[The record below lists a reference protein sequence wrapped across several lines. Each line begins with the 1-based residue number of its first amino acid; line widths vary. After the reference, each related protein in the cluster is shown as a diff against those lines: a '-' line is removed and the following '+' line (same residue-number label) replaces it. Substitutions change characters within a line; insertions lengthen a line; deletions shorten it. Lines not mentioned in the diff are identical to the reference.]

1 MKDFFYQRRSKQKL
15 ELPLKEGAPLP
26 TGKNHSQEAELY
38 RNMYSLLRMMCNNAP
53 DLIWAKDLDGRYLF
67 ANQAMCD
74 VLLQARDT
82 DEPIG
87 KTDLYFAARER
98 DEHPTD
104 PTWHTFGEVCVD
116 SDQVVLASRQA
127 GRFDE
132 FGNVRGQFL
141 QLNVH
146 KVPFFDDSGELIGTV
161 GCGRDVTKEKEMET
175 ALRQCE
181 DSCRLIAENTD
192 DVIWTMDL
200 ATERCTY
207 VSPSIEKLRGY
218 TVEEV
223 LEQTLDEMLTPESA
237 QLARDLLQQGMQAFL
252 AGDMSYRVNRS
263 EFYQPCKDGTI
274 IPVEV
279 VTTLVTDDAGQV
291 STILGVSR
299 NITERRQAEAALR
312 QSEQRYRSLIEQSAE
327 AILLVD
333 IEEKLI
339 VEVNPA
345 CCQLLGF
352 ECSELQGQSLWKC
365 SLDDA
370 ETIKKSQ
377 CCSLSS
383 AGHHEPLAC
392 AYRHKS
398 GKLIYVEQTGSIV
411 ELAGKKLFLASL
423 RDVTAEHKRQQKI
436 SQELKLA
443 RDLQKATLREFPP
456 APGVTVRTIHE
467 AVGAVSGDIYLLE
480 WVVPGKRFRG
490 YIADVIG
497 HDIAAALVTSAMS
510 VLLHEAA
517 EMQVSLTEQLSWVH
531 RRTLKS
537 FPDDFFVAVA
547 AFEVDLDTQ
556 LLRYA
561 TAGINQ
567 FWHARA
573 GEVQRVIAPSL
584 FLSVTETPDLCAGKI
599 ALQPGDLFYFPTD
612 GLTELMKPEET
623 SCFADFEQGVRW
635 LESLAVSPLRLDD
648 ATAICIRIEA

>member
-1 MKDFFYQRRSKQKL
+1 M
-15 ELPLKEGAPLP
+15 P

-74 VLLQARDT
+74 VLLKARDT

-87 KTDLYFAARER
+87 KKDLYFAARER
-98 DEHPTD
+98 AEQPED
-104 PTWHTFGEVCVD
+104 PDWHTFGEICLD

-132 FGNVRGQFL
+132 FGNVRGKFL
-141 QLNVH
+141 WLDVH
-146 KVPFFDDSGELIGTV
+146 KVPFFDASGELIGTV
-161 GCGRDVTKEKEMET
+161 GCGRDVTREKEMEE

-223 LEQTLDEMLTPESA
+223 LQQTLDDMLTPESA
-237 QLARDLLQQGMQAFL
+237 LLARDLLQQAMQAFL

-263 EFYQPCKDGTI
+263 EFYQTCKDGSI
-274 IPVEV
+274 IPVEI
-279 VTTLVTDDAGQV
+279 VTTLVSDETGRV
-291 STILGVSR
+291 TTVLGVSR
-299 NITERRQAEAALR
+299 NISERRQAETALR

-327 AILLVD
+327 AILVVD

-339 VEVNPA
+339 VEINPA

-352 ECSELQGQSLWKC
+352 ERSELQGQSLWKC

-377 CCSLSS
+377 CCSLSP
-383 AGHHEPLAC
+383 AGHHEPRDC
-392 AYRHKS
+392 VYRHKS
-398 GKLIYVEQTGSIV
+398 GSLIYVEQTGNII

-443 RDLQKATLREFPP
+443 RDLQKATLRDFPP
-456 APGVTVRTIHE
+456 APGVTVQTIYE

-480 WVVPGKRFRG
+480 WIVPGKVFRG

-517 EMQVSLTEQLSWVH
+517 EMQVSLTEQLSWIH
-531 RRTLKS
+531 SRTLKS
-537 FPDDFFVAVA
+537 FPEEFFVAVV
-547 AFEVDLDTQ
+547 AFEVDLDAR

-567 FWHARA
+567 FWRTRA
-573 GEVQRVIAPSL
+573 GEVQRITAPSL
-584 FLSVTETPDLCAGKI
+584 FLSVTETPDLCAGEI
-599 ALQPGDLFYFPTD
+599 SLQRGDLLYFPTD
-612 GLTELMKPEET
+612 GLTDLMKPEET
-623 SCFADFEQGVRW
+623 NCFAEFEQGVQW
-635 LESLAVSPLRLDD
+635 LESLAVSPLRRDD
-648 ATAICIRIEA
+648 ATAVCIRIEA